1 MEKSMFFFKTFPNQN
16 YSPFQYFEGNIKN
29 GQKLRLFYAREPEN
43 FIVVAVQNNNVGNSV
58 GGGSIHLHTNYFTVL
73 FIAHFFKVKV

>member
-1 MEKSMFFFKTFPNQN
+1 MEKSMIFFKTFPNQN

-58 GGGSIHLHTNYFTVL
+58 GGGWYVVYIYIRITSQ
-73 FIAHFFKVKV
+73 FFS